1 MMKKKRNKHLS
12 RNSDNEGN
20 VPFTQNLAQASK
32 NRKTNNP
39 NLKLEKKS
47 CIRRIL
53 YNHRSV

>member
-12 RNSDNEGN
+12 RNEGN
-20 VPFTQNLAQASK
+20 VPFTQNLAHASK